1 MCQTD
6 PEQAPATF
14 LLLGPA
20 GVRSSCGVRVLRG
33 RRQNLLYALLALGAG
48 APIAT
53 DELLEAIW
61 DDERPTEP
69 AAALP
74 SQVSRL
80 RAFLGGSITCGVG
93 TYALVADAVSV
104 DVHRFEDLVRGSR
117 QLVDSGA
124 PTLARQR
131 VAAALSMWRGAP
143 FPELAGVGFV
153 AAETARLEELRLE
166 ALVVRAQADLMLGR
180 ASLAAI
186 SLRTLTGAYPLREDL
201 WAMLVRALYAGGR
214 TSEALAAY
222 RCARRRL
229 LSELGLEPGPHLRG
243 LEAAV
248 LRHDPALAPF
258 SHPFEAPARLAASP
272 APPAPATVQDGGGA

>member
-1 MCQTD
+1 VCQTD
-6 PEQAPATF
+6 TEQAPATF

-20 GVRSSCGVRVLRG
+20 GVRSGPGVRVLRG

-48 APIAT
+48 TPVPT
-53 DELLEAIW
+53 DDLLDAIW
-61 DDERPTEP
+61 DDWRPTEP
-69 AAALP
+69 AAALQ

-93 TYALVADAVSV
+93 TYALNVDAVSV

-117 QLVDSGA
+117 QLVDGGSPA
-124 PTLARQR
+124 VARQR

-143 FPELAGVGFV
+143 FPELAGVGFAV
-153 AAETARLEELRLE
+153 AETARLEELRLE

-201 WAMLVRALYAGGR
+201 WAMLVRALYAAGR
-214 TSEALAAY
+214 TAEALAAY

-229 LSELGLEPGPHLRG
+229 LSELGLEPGPSLRG

-248 LRHDPALAPF
+248 LRHDPALTGF
-258 SHPFEAPARLAASP
+258 SQPVAWQDQVPGSP
-272 APPAPATVQDGGGA
+272 GSPRPSPLQDQGA